1 MTGRR
6 QNGLSA
12 ELTEETVLVGVLTQE
27 RQTVRRV
34 RKIRRMWSTDRLPMP
49 RAFFFGRRWKK
60 LCDVTERPIA
70 EVDPEAA
77 KYHRPGRKLLLFS
90 LEEEVRERVLEQLA
104 PGVFAEWTDV
114 KERLE
119 WLTSIAPA
127 PSRSSS
133 SLRSPMTRRPHTAA

>member
-6 QNGLSA
+6 QNGVGA
-12 ELTEETVLVGVLTQE
+12 ELLEQAVTLVSDLTRE
-27 RQTVRRV
+27 RTTITRA

-60 LCDVTERPIA
+60 LCGVTEQPIA

-90 LEEEVRERVLEQLA
+90 LEDEVRERVLEEIA
-104 PGVFAEWTDV
+104 PGVYAEWTDLQ
-114 KERLE
+114 ERLQ
-119 WLTSIAPA
+119 
-127 PSRSSS
+127 R
-133 SLRSPMTRRPHTAA
+133 